1 MGRLAVIVLAL
12 ANLGYLAWRTGALAV
27 FDLVPADLAASEPHR
42 LARQILP
49 ERLRIVTP
57 EQMRE
62 EARARARA
70 EADAQAQAQAL
81 ARRRAETRELRTTA
95 SATLAGSDTVIG
107 ESEPVVLSVEPAP
120 PPPDRSGSP
129 AVSTP
134 PAASASASVRAPE
147 PSQPASTAR

>member
-70 EADAQAQAQAL
+70 EADAQAQAL

-134 PAASASASVRAPE
+134 PAASASASVRTPE
-147 PSQPASTAR
+147 PSRPASTAR